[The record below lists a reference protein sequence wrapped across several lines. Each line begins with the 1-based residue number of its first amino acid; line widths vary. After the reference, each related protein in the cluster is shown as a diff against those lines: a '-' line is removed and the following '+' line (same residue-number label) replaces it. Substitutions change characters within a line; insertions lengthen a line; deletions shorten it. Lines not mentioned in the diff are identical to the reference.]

1 MKRTFSTV
9 CGFLF
14 CFFAVTLWAQKS
26 KKKPAPA
33 KTVEKPAV
41 ATYKNYTT
49 PIAVYLGHSSITGG
63 TVPKQEFDSLLKE
76 GLWGKDS
83 SGVEYKVT
91 GFNFNYA
98 ERNIYE
104 DSTGGPMVLT
114 DYMMEPC
121 IGDTVDAII
130 AATIYKRTKA
140 GDTVFIDQLKLLR
153 PDNQTAAG
161 KALKV
166 VIGK

>member
-9 CGFLF
+9 CGIIF

-33 KTVEKPAV
+33 KTVEKETV
-41 ATYKNYTT
+41 AAYKNYTK
-49 PIAVYLGHSSITGG
+49 PIAVYLGHSSIAGG
-63 TVPKQEFDSLLKE
+63 TVPKQEFDSLLKQ
-76 GLWGKDS
+76 GLLGKDS

-98 ERNIYE
+98 ERNVYE
-104 DSTGGPMVLT
+104 DSTGNPIILT
-114 DYMMEPC
+114 DYLIEPC
-121 IGDTVDAII
+121 LGDTVDAII

-140 GDTVFIDQLKLLR
+140 GDTVYIDQIKLLR
-153 PDNQTAAG
+153 PDNETAAG
-161 KALKV
+161 KSLKV